1 MQHFITEF
9 CNFFLVVISFF
20 ILAQL
25 YRVLKFISSPKTY
38 KGKILCSLISLY
50 ITSSIVYVLDQK
62 FDGFSPEW
70 LSNYFIPYTLVAGSI
85 TTLIILYIIYKIYNR
100 FNKRYS
106 LNQLDRLEGH
116 RFEYACADILKMNGF
131 KNVKVTQGSGDY
143 GVDIIAYKNGKKY
156 AVQCKRYS
164 HKLDNKPIQE
174 VKAGLAYYHCD
185 IGAVMTNQYFTE
197 PAKELARINSVKL
210 WDRNALSKML
220 RKTSK
225 TKTVK
230 EKKTRKEKRP
240 SFPPMTISDPLTREA
255 IEIIATNQNAD
266 TDFIQRKLRLG
277 YPHAESILSEIESL
291 GMIGPQTET
300 GREIR
305 ITAED
310 LPQLDIKNKA

>member
-1 MQHFITEF
+1 M
-9 CNFFLVVISFF
+9 
-20 ILAQL
+20 
-25 YRVLKFISSPKTY
+25 
-38 KGKILCSLISLY
+38 
-50 ITSSIVYVLDQK
+50 
-62 FDGFSPEW
+62 
-70 LSNYFIPYTLVAGSI
+70 
-85 TTLIILYIIYKIYNR
+85 
-100 FNKRYS
+100 
-106 LNQLDRLEGH
+106 EGH

-174 VKAGLAYYHCD
+174 VKAGLAYYNCD

-210 WDRNALSKML
+210 WDRNVLGEML
-220 RKTSK
+220 RKTAK

-266 TDFIQRKLRLG
+266 TDFIQRRLRLG

-291 GMIGPQTET
+291 GLIGPQTET

-310 LPQLDIKNKA
+310 LPQLDIKNKT

>member
-1 MQHFITEF
+1 MLVLLRIFGFI
-9 CNFFLVVISFF
+9 
-20 ILAQL
+20 
-25 YRVLKFISSPKTY
+25 RRK
-38 KGKILCSLISLY
+38 
-50 ITSSIVYVLDQK
+50 
-62 FDGFSPEW
+62 
-70 LSNYFIPYTLVAGSI
+70 YTL
-85 TTLIILYIIYKIYNR
+85 K
-100 FNKRYS
+100 
-106 LNQLDRLEGH
+106 QLDGMEGH

-174 VKAGLAYYHCD
+174 VKAGLAYYNCD

-197 PAKELARINSVKL
+197 PAKELARINGVKL

-220 RKTSK
+220 RKTAK
-225 TKTVK
+225 DKPKNVK

-266 TDFIQRKLRLG
+266 TDFIQRRLRLG

-291 GMIGPQTET
+291 GLIGPQTET

-310 LPQLDIKNKA
+310 LPQLDIKNKT

>member
-1 MQHFITEF
+1 M
-9 CNFFLVVISFF
+9 
-20 ILAQL
+20 
-25 YRVLKFISSPKTY
+25 
-38 KGKILCSLISLY
+38 
-50 ITSSIVYVLDQK
+50 
-62 FDGFSPEW
+62 
-70 LSNYFIPYTLVAGSI
+70 
-85 TTLIILYIIYKIYNR
+85 
-100 FNKRYS
+100 
-106 LNQLDRLEGH
+106 
-116 RFEYACADILKMNGF
+116 
-131 KNVKVTQGSGDY
+131 
-143 GVDIIAYKNGKKY
+143 
-156 AVQCKRYS
+156 QCKRYS

-174 VKAGLAYYHCD
+174 VKAWLAYYHCD
-185 IGAVMTNQYFTE
+185 ISAVMTNQYFTE
-197 PAKELARINSVKL
+197 PAKELARINGVKL

-255 IEIIATNQNAD
+255 IEIIAANQNAD

>member
-1 MQHFITEF
+1 MKKKQGSPSLLWRLFGYT
-9 CNFFLVVISFF
+9 L
-20 ILAQL
+20 LACIIAL
-25 YRVLKFISSPKTY
+25 IYDLGKTY
-38 KGKILCSLISLY
+38 L
-50 ITSSIVYVLDQK
+50 SSGQKLAVKLVCAAVCVLVLLRI
-62 FDGFSPEW
+62 FGF
-70 LSNYFIPYTLVAGSI
+70 IRRKYTL
-85 TTLIILYIIYKIYNR
+85 K
-100 FNKRYS
+100 
-106 LNQLDRLEGH
+106 QLDGLEGH

-174 VKAGLAYYHCD
+174 VKAGLAYYNCD

-197 PAKELARINSVKL
+197 PAKELARINGVKL

>member
-1 MQHFITEF
+1 MPKKNKNETGCLWRLFGYT
-9 CNFFLVVISFF
+9 L
-20 ILAQL
+20 LACIIAL
-25 YRVLKFISSPKTY
+25 IYDLGKTY
-38 KGKILCSLISLY
+38 LSSGQKLAVKIVCAAVCML
-50 ITSSIVYVLDQK
+50 VLLRV
-62 FDGFSPEW
+62 FGF
-70 LSNYFIPYTLVAGSI
+70 IRRKYTL
-85 TTLIILYIIYKIYNR
+85 K
-100 FNKRYS
+100 
-106 LNQLDRLEGH
+106 QLDGMEGH

-174 VKAGLAYYHCD
+174 VKAGLAYYNCD

-197 PAKELARINSVKL
+197 PAKELARINGVKL

-220 RKTSK
+220 RKTAK
-225 TKTVK
+225 DKPKNVK

-255 IEIIATNQNAD
+255 IGIIATNQNAD

-291 GMIGPQTET
+291 GLIGPQTEA

-310 LPQLDIKNKA
+310 LPQLDIKNKT

>member
-1 MQHFITEF
+1 MPKKSKNETCCLWRLFGYT
-9 CNFFLVVISFF
+9 L
-20 ILAQL
+20 LACIIAL
-25 YRVLKFISSPKTY
+25 IYDLGKTY
-38 KGKILCSLISLY
+38 LSSGQKLAVKIVCAA
-50 ITSSIVYVLDQK
+50 VCVLVLLRI
-62 FDGFSPEW
+62 FGF
-70 LSNYFIPYTLVAGSI
+70 IRRKYTL
-85 TTLIILYIIYKIYNR
+85 K
-100 FNKRYS
+100 
-106 LNQLDRLEGH
+106 QLDGMEGH

-174 VKAGLAYYHCD
+174 VKAGLAYYNCD

-197 PAKELARINSVKL
+197 PAKELARINGVKL

-220 RKTSK
+220 RKTAK
-225 TKTVK
+225 DKPKNVK

-255 IEIIATNQNAD
+255 IGIIATNQNAN

>member
-1 MQHFITEF
+1 MPKKSKNETCCLWRLFGYT
-9 CNFFLVVISFF
+9 L
-20 ILAQL
+20 LACIIAL
-25 YRVLKFISSPKTY
+25 IYDLGKTY
-38 KGKILCSLISLY
+38 LSSGQKLAVKIVCAA
-50 ITSSIVYVLDQK
+50 VCVLVLLRI
-62 FDGFSPEW
+62 FGF
-70 LSNYFIPYTLVAGSI
+70 IRRKYTL
-85 TTLIILYIIYKIYNR
+85 K
-100 FNKRYS
+100 
-106 LNQLDRLEGH
+106 QLDGLEGH

-197 PAKELARINSVKL
+197 PAKELARINGVKL

>member
-1 MQHFITEF
+1 MKKKQGSP
-9 CNFFLVVISFF
+9 SFSLLWRLF
-20 ILAQL
+20 GYTLLACIIAL
-25 YRVLKFISSPKTY
+25 IYDLGKTY
-38 KGKILCSLISLY
+38 L
-50 ITSSIVYVLDQK
+50 SSGQKLAVKFVCAAVCVLVLLRI
-62 FDGFSPEW
+62 FGF
-70 LSNYFIPYTLVAGSI
+70 IRRKYTL
-85 TTLIILYIIYKIYNR
+85 K
-100 FNKRYS
+100 
-106 LNQLDRLEGH
+106 QLDGMEGH

>member
-1 MQHFITEF
+1 MKKKQGSPSLLWRLFGYT
-9 CNFFLVVISFF
+9 L
-20 ILAQL
+20 LACIIAL
-25 YRVLKFISSPKTY
+25 IYDLGKTY
-38 KGKILCSLISLY
+38 LSSGQKLAVKIVCAA
-50 ITSSIVYVLDQK
+50 VCVLVLLRI
-62 FDGFSPEW
+62 FGF
-70 LSNYFIPYTLVAGSI
+70 IRRKYTL
-85 TTLIILYIIYKIYNR
+85 K
-100 FNKRYS
+100 
-106 LNQLDRLEGH
+106 QLDGMEGH

-174 VKAGLAYYHCD
+174 VKAGLAYYNCD

-197 PAKELARINSVKL
+197 PAKELARINGVKL

-220 RKTSK
+220 RKTAK
-225 TKTVK
+225 DKPKNVK

-240 SFPPMTISDPLTREA
+240 SFLPMTISDPLTREA
-255 IEIIATNQNAD
+255 IEIIATAQNAD

-291 GMIGPQTET
+291 GLIGPQTEA

-310 LPQLDIKNKA
+310 LPQLDIKNKT

>member
-1 MQHFITEF
+1 MKKKQGSP
-9 CNFFLVVISFF
+9 SFSLLWRLF
-20 ILAQL
+20 GYTLLACIIAL
-25 YRVLKFISSPKTY
+25 IYDLGKTY
-38 KGKILCSLISLY
+38 L
-50 ITSSIVYVLDQK
+50 SSGQKLAVKFVCAAVCVLVLLRI
-62 FDGFSPEW
+62 FGF
-70 LSNYFIPYTLVAGSI
+70 IRRKYTL
-85 TTLIILYIIYKIYNR
+85 K
-100 FNKRYS
+100 
-106 LNQLDRLEGH
+106 QLDGMEGH

-174 VKAGLAYYHCD
+174 VKAGLAYYNCD

-210 WDRNALSKML
+210 WDRNVLGEML
-220 RKTSK
+220 RKTAK

-266 TDFIQRKLRLG
+266 TDFIQRRLRLG

-291 GMIGPQTET
+291 GLIGPQTET

-310 LPQLDIKNKA
+310 LPQLDIKNKT

>member
-1 MQHFITEF
+1 MPKKSKNETCCLWRLFGYT
-9 CNFFLVVISFF
+9 L
-20 ILAQL
+20 LACIIAL
-25 YRVLKFISSPKTY
+25 IYDLGKTY
-38 KGKILCSLISLY
+38 L
-50 ITSSIVYVLDQK
+50 SSGQKLAVKFVCAAVCVLVLLRI
-62 FDGFSPEW
+62 FGF
-70 LSNYFIPYTLVAGSI
+70 IRRKYTL
-85 TTLIILYIIYKIYNR
+85 K
-100 FNKRYS
+100 
-106 LNQLDRLEGH
+106 QLDGMEGH

-174 VKAGLAYYHCD
+174 VKAGLAYYNCD

-197 PAKELARINSVKL
+197 PAKELARINGVKL
-210 WDRNALSKML
+210 WDRNTLSKML
-220 RKTSK
+220 RKTAK
-225 TKTVK
+225 DKPKNVK

-255 IEIIATNQNAD
+255 IGIIATAQNAD
-266 TDFIQRKLRLG
+266 TDFIQRRLRLG

-291 GMIGPQTET
+291 GLIGPQTET

-310 LPQLDIKNKA
+310 LPQLDIKNKT

>member
-1 MQHFITEF
+1 M
-9 CNFFLVVISFF
+9 
-20 ILAQL
+20 
-25 YRVLKFISSPKTY
+25 
-38 KGKILCSLISLY
+38 
-50 ITSSIVYVLDQK
+50 
-62 FDGFSPEW
+62 
-70 LSNYFIPYTLVAGSI
+70 
-85 TTLIILYIIYKIYNR
+85 
-100 FNKRYS
+100 
-106 LNQLDRLEGH
+106 EGH
-116 RFEYACADILKMNGF
+116 TFEYACANIMRANGF

-197 PAKELARINSVKL
+197 PAKELAKINGIKL

-220 RKTSK
+220 RKTAK
-225 TKTVK
+225 DKPKNVK

-255 IEIIATNQNAD
+255 IEIIATAQNAD

-305 ITAED
+305 ITAEE

>member
-1 MQHFITEF
+1 MKKKQGSPRLLWRLFGYT
-9 CNFFLVVISFF
+9 L
-20 ILAQL
+20 LACIIAL
-25 YRVLKFISSPKTY
+25 IYDLGKTY
-38 KGKILCSLISLY
+38 L
-50 ITSSIVYVLDQK
+50 SSGQKLAVKFVCAAVCVLVLLRI
-62 FDGFSPEW
+62 FGF
-70 LSNYFIPYTLVAGSI
+70 IRRKYTL
-85 TTLIILYIIYKIYNR
+85 K
-100 FNKRYS
+100 
-106 LNQLDRLEGH
+106 QLDGMEGH

-197 PAKELARINSVKL
+197 PAKELARINGVKL
-210 WDRNALSKML
+210 WDRNVVGEML
-220 RKTSK
+220 RKTAK

-266 TDFIQRKLRLG
+266 TDFIQRRLRLG

-291 GMIGPQTET
+291 GLIGPQTET

-310 LPQLDIKNKA
+310 LPQLDIKNKT

>member
-1 MQHFITEF
+1 MKKKQG
-9 CNFFLVVISFF
+9 
-20 ILAQL
+20 
-25 YRVLKFISSPKTY
+25 SP
-38 KGKILCSLISLY
+38 SLLWR
-50 ITSSIVYVLDQK
+50 L
-62 FDGFSPEW
+62 FG
-70 LSNYFIPYTLVAGSI
+70 YTLLACIIALIYDLGKTHLSSGQKLAVKLVCAAVCVLVLLRIFGFI
-85 TTLIILYIIYKIYNR
+85 RRKYTLK
-100 FNKRYS
+100 
-106 LNQLDRLEGH
+106 QLDRLEGH

-156 AVQCKRYS
+156 AAQCKRYS

>member
-1 MQHFITEF
+1 MKKKQGSP
-9 CNFFLVVISFF
+9 SFSLLWRLF
-20 ILAQL
+20 GYTLLACIIAL
-25 YRVLKFISSPKTY
+25 IYDLGKTY
-38 KGKILCSLISLY
+38 LSSEQKLAVKIVCAA
-50 ITSSIVYVLDQK
+50 VCVLMLLRI
-62 FDGFSPEW
+62 FGF
-70 LSNYFIPYTLVAGSI
+70 IRRKYTL
-85 TTLIILYIIYKIYNR
+85 K
-100 FNKRYS
+100 
-106 LNQLDRLEGH
+106 QLDGMEGH

-266 TDFIQRKLRLG
+266 TDFIQRRLRLG

-291 GMIGPQTET
+291 GLIGPQTET

-310 LPQLDIKNKA
+310 LPQLDIKNKT

>member
-1 MQHFITEF
+1 MKKKQGSPSLLWRLFGYT
-9 CNFFLVVISFF
+9 L
-20 ILAQL
+20 LACIIAL
-25 YRVLKFISSPKTY
+25 IYDLGKTY
-38 KGKILCSLISLY
+38 L
-50 ITSSIVYVLDQK
+50 SSGQKLAVKLVCAAVCVLVLLRI
-62 FDGFSPEW
+62 FGF
-70 LSNYFIPYTLVAGSI
+70 IRRKYTL
-85 TTLIILYIIYKIYNR
+85 K
-100 FNKRYS
+100 
-106 LNQLDRLEGH
+106 QLDGLEGH

-197 PAKELARINSVKL
+197 PAKELARINGVKL

-291 GMIGPQTET
+291 GLIGPQTET

-310 LPQLDIKNKA
+310 LPQLDIKNKT

>member
-1 MQHFITEF
+1 MKKKQGSPSLLWRLFGYT
-9 CNFFLVVISFF
+9 L
-20 ILAQL
+20 LACIIAL
-25 YRVLKFISSPKTY
+25 IYDLGKTY
-38 KGKILCSLISLY
+38 LSSGQKLAVKLICAA
-50 ITSSIVYVLDQK
+50 VCVLVLLRI
-62 FDGFSPEW
+62 FGF
-70 LSNYFIPYTLVAGSI
+70 IRRKYTL
-85 TTLIILYIIYKIYNR
+85 K
-100 FNKRYS
+100 
-106 LNQLDRLEGH
+106 QLDGLEGH

-197 PAKELARINSVKL
+197 PAKELARINGVKL

>member
-1 MQHFITEF
+1 MPKKSKNETCCLWRLFGYT
-9 CNFFLVVISFF
+9 L
-20 ILAQL
+20 LACIIAL
-25 YRVLKFISSPKTY
+25 IYDLGKTY
-38 KGKILCSLISLY
+38 LSSGQKLAVKIVCAA
-50 ITSSIVYVLDQK
+50 VCVLVLLRI
-62 FDGFSPEW
+62 FGF
-70 LSNYFIPYTLVAGSI
+70 IRRKYTL
-85 TTLIILYIIYKIYNR
+85 K
-100 FNKRYS
+100 
-106 LNQLDRLEGH
+106 QLDGMEWH

-174 VKAGLAYYHCD
+174 VKAGLAYYNCD

-197 PAKELARINSVKL
+197 PAKELARINGVKL

-220 RKTSK
+220 RKTAK
-225 TKTVK
+225 DKPKNVK

-255 IEIIATNQNAD
+255 IGIIATNQNAN

>member
-1 MQHFITEF
+1 MKKKQGSPSLLWRLFGYT
-9 CNFFLVVISFF
+9 L
-20 ILAQL
+20 LACIIAL
-25 YRVLKFISSPKTY
+25 IYDLGKTY
-38 KGKILCSLISLY
+38 L
-50 ITSSIVYVLDQK
+50 SSGQKLAVKFVCAAVCVLVLLRI
-62 FDGFSPEW
+62 FGF
-70 LSNYFIPYTLVAGSI
+70 IRRKYTL
-85 TTLIILYIIYKIYNR
+85 K
-100 FNKRYS
+100 
-106 LNQLDRLEGH
+106 QLDGMEGH

-197 PAKELARINSVKL
+197 PAKELARINGVKL

>member
-1 MQHFITEF
+1 MKKKQGSPSLLWRLFGYT
-9 CNFFLVVISFF
+9 L
-20 ILAQL
+20 LACIIAL
-25 YRVLKFISSPKTY
+25 IYDLGKTY
-38 KGKILCSLISLY
+38 LSSGQKLAVKIVCAA
-50 ITSSIVYVLDQK
+50 VCVLVLLRI
-62 FDGFSPEW
+62 FGF
-70 LSNYFIPYTLVAGSI
+70 IRRKYTL
-85 TTLIILYIIYKIYNR
+85 K
-100 FNKRYS
+100 
-106 LNQLDRLEGH
+106 QLDGMEGH

-174 VKAGLAYYHCD
+174 VKAGLAYYNCD

-197 PAKELARINSVKL
+197 PAKELAKINSVKL
-210 WDRNALSKML
+210 WDRNVLGKML
-220 RKTSK
+220 RKTAK

-255 IEIIATNQNAD
+255 IEIIATAQNAD

-291 GMIGPQTET
+291 GLIGPQTET

-310 LPQLDIKNKA
+310 LPQLDIKNKT

>member
-1 MQHFITEF
+1 MKKKQGSPSLLWRLFGYT
-9 CNFFLVVISFF
+9 L
-20 ILAQL
+20 LACIIAL
-25 YRVLKFISSPKTY
+25 IYDLGKTY
-38 KGKILCSLISLY
+38 L
-50 ITSSIVYVLDQK
+50 SSGQKLAVKFVCAAVCVLVLLRI
-62 FDGFSPEW
+62 FGF
-70 LSNYFIPYTLVAGSI
+70 IRRKYTL
-85 TTLIILYIIYKIYNR
+85 K
-100 FNKRYS
+100 
-106 LNQLDRLEGH
+106 QLDAMEGH

-174 VKAGLAYYHCD
+174 VKAGLAYYNCD

-210 WDRNALSKML
+210 WDRNVLGEML
-220 RKTSK
+220 RKTAK

-266 TDFIQRKLRLG
+266 TDFIQRRLRLG

-291 GMIGPQTET
+291 GLIGPQTET

-310 LPQLDIKNKA
+310 LPQLDIKNKT